1 MLTTHTNTQI
11 QTHVGQIQNSTA
23 FASTSVSLV
32 RDVTTLIGSAVLAK
46 NGEAGRVRDFLF
58 DDRSWQVRSVV
69 LDAGNWLRRRDVVL
83 PVSVLELPDWKRNNL
98 RVNLTRAQVRNSPDI
113 DEEKPVYRQ
122 QELAMRE
129 YFGALACWVDA
140 EFGLGSFPTGVKYP
154 SPPGENPHLRSI
166 HHLVGYRVRAT
177 DGYLG
182 RLEGFLM
189 DKQSW
194 RLDYLDVSVSRALH
208 RRLVAVP
215 ASWVERISW
224 AEFRIYL
231 RHDRPS

>member
-1 MLTTHTNTQI
+1 MSSSNAQIDTHI
-11 QTHVGQIQNSTA
+11 GQLHNSAIFT
-23 FASTSVSLV
+23 STSVSLV
-32 RDVTTLIGSAVLAK
+32 RDAVTLIGSPVIAK
-46 NGEAGRVRDFLF
+46 NGETGHVRDFLF
-58 DDRSWQVRSVV
+58 DDRSWQLRSVV
-69 LDAGNWLRRRDVVL
+69 LDVGTWLRRRVVVL
-83 PVSVLELPDWKRNNL
+83 PIAAFELPDWKKNFL
-98 RVNLTRAQVRNSPDI
+98 RVNLSRAQVRNSPDI

-129 YFGALACWVDA
+129 YFGALACWVDT

-154 SPPGENPHLRSI
+154 SPPGENPHLRSV

-189 DKQSW
+189 EKESW
-194 RLDYLDVSVSRALH
+194 QLGYLDVSMSRALH

-215 ASWVERISW
+215 TGWVERISW

-231 RHDRPS
+231 GHERPS